1 VTFTL
6 PVLDRVF
13 SVDGDAAA
21 LAELKVDPF
30 IVTDAAALAV
40 LEADTF

>member
-1 VTFTL
+1 VTLTL

-13 SVDGDAAA
+13 RVDGDAAA

-30 IVTDAAALAV
+30 VVTDATALAV